1 MREIPRLRRMKH
13 SQCSYVDCLCLE
25 TAGTLAHPEQP
36 LQFPTAKVVKSHGSP
51 FRVLVLSASK
61 DHEADV
67 LEGWRQH
74 QTSLSQGNWPCEI
87 IHFKFQEV
95 CTGADVLTLL
105 DLLDHV
111 REGYF
116 SCVFLSPPDDP
127 AGQQPM
133 RTRSQLLG
141 LDGLGPKATRIV
153 SSTNQHAELTAR
165 FAQQALLC
173 TAHRVATVLIIPED
187 LGGHTDNRSTLALV
201 DDGISIPG
209 RPG

>member
-1 MREIPRLRRMKH
+1 MTPHR
-13 SQCSYVDCLCLE
+13 
-25 TAGTLAHPEQP
+25 
-36 LQFPTAKVVKSHGSP
+36 SP
-51 FRVLVLSASK
+51 CRVLVLSASK

-87 IHFKFQEV
+87 IHFTCQAV

-133 RTRSQLLG
+133 RTRSQPLG
-141 LDGLGPKATRIV
+141 LDGLCPKATRIV
-153 SSTNQHAELTAR
+153 SSTRRIDCKVRPTGVIVHSTQS
-165 FAQQALLC
+165 
-173 TAHRVATVLIIPED
+173 
-187 LGGHTDNRSTLALV
+187 GHGTDHTRRPWRTHGNRSTLALV